1 LKAAE
6 PCDAAGV
13 LPTRHDDGASC
24 RKPLP
29 VRAMGADDV
38 AAVTQLRLALLRET
52 GAAADDGHAVQA
64 LSPDTEAFFRRS
76 LSCADWQTWVAV
88 APSDGA
94 VVAIG
99 SLALW
104 QRPPYPGNAAGLD
117 AYLLNMYTAPTHRG
131 QGAARGIAE
140 AALAWARQRG
150 VPKLVLHATPAGR
163 VLYQTLGFTASTA
176 YMELSLGPLA

>member
-76 LSCADWQTWVAV
+76 LSSADWQTWVAV
-88 APSDGA
+88 APFDGA

>member
-1 LKAAE
+1 MPQK
-6 PCDAAGV
+6 PSQSPDRPSG
-13 LPTRHDDGASC
+13 
-24 RKPLP
+24 KPLQ
-29 VRAMGADDV
+29 VRPMGANDV
-38 AAVTQLRLALLRET
+38 AAVTQLRLALLMET
-52 GAAADDGHAVQA
+52 GAATDDGLAIQA
-64 LSPDTEAFFRRS
+64 LCSATEAFFRRS
-76 LSCADWQTWVAV
+76 LSSGEWQTWAAV
-88 APSDGA
+88 APFDGA

-104 QRPPYPGNAAGLD
+104 QRPPYAGNPQGLD
-117 AYLLNMYTAPTHRG
+117 AYLLNMYTTPAHRG
-131 QGAARGIAE
+131 RGAARDIAE